1 MVRLNI
7 IVEGGTSLNNVPAD
21 TANNVEALR
30 QSLHHFFA
38 RILGREDVDIAIFMG
53 WGYRMAAKQ
62 FLRQQSSLLYVD
74 SDAPYADRYR
84 WFAKLVNNDYP
95 EKNIIIPEAQKD
107 KVYFMVQE
115 MEAWFLKQP
124 DCLERWADKEGCVRR
139 HRQEILSEHSLIRN
153 KDIEDIVKPSKAL
166 KELMKHFFSKNK
178 EVVRYGKLKTAP
190 GLLDAMDADMLI
202 TKDAELQRFKIGS
215 PI

>member
-95 EKNIIIPEAQKD
+95 EKT
-107 KVYFMVQE
+107 
-115 MEAWFLKQP
+115 L
-124 DCLERWADKEGCVRR
+124 
-139 HRQEILSEHSLIRN
+139 
-153 KDIEDIVKPSKAL
+153 
-166 KELMKHFFSKNK
+166 
-178 EVVRYGKLKTAP
+178 
-190 GLLDAMDADMLI
+190 
-202 TKDAELQRFKIGS
+202 
-215 PI
+215 